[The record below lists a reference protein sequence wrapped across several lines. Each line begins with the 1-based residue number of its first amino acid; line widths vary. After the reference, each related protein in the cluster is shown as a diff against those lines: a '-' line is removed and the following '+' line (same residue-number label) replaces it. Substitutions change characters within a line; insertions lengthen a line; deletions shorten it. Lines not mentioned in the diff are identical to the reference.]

1 MADALVRSWAIGRVS
16 FVMLLLASKR
26 LVSVF
31 IITLTIAVSHSGVAG
46 ENLEQRLVGWRD
58 HSTTISGNAAR
69 VLIEKQFT
77 AFDPNYSFKKKR
89 FGPEI
94 TAAATAIAEN
104 EWQGRAVPC
113 SRQIYLEAKWLWSYT
128 AFFDQLTE
136 LLKAFPESLKVGD
149 QSFTNLQS
157 PSDGGWGVC
166 YRRMVHRLDATVSAL
181 EELHSRDEGP
191 EYALRLYPEIKSGA
205 QFEHAVESLILS
217 DIQATGENLRGTL
230 NSVITSLGRVHLR
243 HHWREFIE
251 HRVRA
256 HLHEQLPGGV
266 PEVEARIVQFIDD
279 WQDPDTGFWGA
290 WYRDGD
296 EIYRTSDLSITFHIV
311 AYRNG
316 QVDRK
321 VAIGEHL
328 LASKYEDYP
337 YGWFKDGR
345 MSNHNNYDVVKIL
358 RLIWGDLT
366 PGLQDKFRT
375 EIKNMTIWAL
385 RSSLQR
391 DGSVEFY
398 PTMFESASA
407 EYYYLVSFLEEIG
420 YWNADGQFWIGGD
433 VREIPYSDDAHR
445 VCSSIKRSFDQ
456 RRFQDGPSL
465 ATRRKLARGCPDK
478 F

>member
-1 MADALVRSWAIGRVS
+1 M
-16 FVMLLLASKR
+16 MLLPASKR
-26 LVSVF
+26 IFSVF
-31 IITLTIAVSHSGVAG
+31 VVALTVAVSHSGVAG
-46 ENLEQRLVGWRD
+46 ENLQQRLVGWRD
-58 HSTTISGNAAR
+58 HSTAISGSAAR

-77 AFDPNYSFKKKR
+77 AFDPSYSSKKMQ
-89 FGPEI
+89 FGPAI
-94 TAAATAIAEN
+94 TAAATEIAQN

-128 AFFDQLTE
+128 AFFGQLAE
-136 LLKAFPESLKVGD
+136 LLKTFAESLKVED

-205 QFEHAVESLILS
+205 QFQQAIESQILS
-217 DIQATGENLRGTL
+217 DIPATGENLRGTL

-266 PEVEARIVQFIDD
+266 PEVEARVVQFIND
-279 WQDPDTGFWGA
+279 WQDPETGFWGA

-296 EIYRTSDLSITFHIV
+296 QIYRTSDLSITFHIV
-311 AYRNG
+311 SYRNG

-321 VAIGEHL
+321 VAIGKHL
-328 LASKYEDYP
+328 LASKYENYP
-337 YGWFKDGR
+337 YGWLKDGQ

-358 RLIWGDLT
+358 RLIWGDL
-366 PGLQDKFRT
+366 PDALQKKF
-375 EIKNMTIWAL
+375 EIEIENMTRWAL
-385 RSSLQR
+385 QYSLQR
-391 DGSVEFY
+391 DGSVAY
-398 PTMFESASA
+398 YDKMFESASA
-407 EYYYLVSFLEEIG
+407 EILLHGVVS
-420 YWNADGQFWIGGD
+420 
-433 VREIPYSDDAHR
+433 R
-445 VCSSIKRSFDQ
+445 
-456 RRFQDGPSL
+456 
-465 ATRRKLARGCPDK
+465 
-478 F
+478 